1 MLLRGCSVSR
11 VSALSGS
18 AAAAATAGRLCC
30 LHSRGQGE
38 LGARLQH
45 TEAQGSAGRS
55 PGPHTDEDCFD
66 VVVVGGGVVGAT
78 VACALA
84 TAPAACSMRLALLDA
99 KPPPD
104 IPPPA
109 PCAGWTV
116 EEPPNA
122 RAYALS
128 ATSAEILDALGV
140 WSEVCARPM
149 GRFDRMQVWDEAG
162 GGYVRLSAGQDGD
175 NAGSGLGY
183 IVEDRVSW
191 QLARAGARERPS
203 DPGMYVCPACCL
215 QRSPPPRLLLTIL
228 IRVAF
233 LHVATA
239 AATPLFA
246 GSASAAA
253 YAAASLAGALAR
265 RCERRSLSVATAGR
279 CPLSE
284 RRLRAACVQTTQDR
298 AM

>member
-1 MLLRGCSVSR
+1 MLVRGCSVSR

-45 TEAQGSAGRS
+45 TEAQSSAGRS
-55 PGPHTDEDCFD
+55 PGSHTDEDCFD

-104 IPPPA
+104 ISPPA

-183 IVEDRVSW
+183 IVEDHVLQGVLWLRLKE
-191 QLARAGARERPS
+191 LAEQRAGQMEILSPETVAHLTF
-203 DPGMYVCPACCL
+203 PGSA
-215 QRSPPPRLLLTIL
+215 
-228 IRVAF
+228 
-233 LHVATA
+233 HDATA
-239 AATPLFA
+239 AAAATALPA
-246 GSASAAA
+246 GSWPELELGSGRVIRVCMFVPHAVCS
-253 YAAASLAGALAR
+253 GHHR
-265 RCERRSLSVATAGR
+265 RAFSS
-279 CPLSE
+279 PF
-284 RRLRAACVQTTQDR
+284 
-298 AM
+298 